1 MSRSVPSLLVLT
13 LLAGCGAG
21 ATTQPPPLSAGTM
34 AVTAPSAPLLDLKG
48 HNADELLALFGSPGL
63 DVVDGPSRKLQFAN
77 DRCVVDAYL
86 YAPRPGQ
93 TPVVSYAEAR
103 NRAGA
108 AAEMVGCL
116 AELRRR

>member
-1 MSRSVPSLLVLT
+1 MMIRSVPFLGLLI
-13 LLAGCGAG
+13 LLGGCGAG
-21 ATTQPPPLSAGTM
+21 AATEAGPPISAGRF
-34 AVTAPSAPLLDLKG
+34 APSAPLIDLKG
-48 HNADELLALFGSPGL
+48 RNADELLTLFGIPGL

-103 NRAGA
+103 DRTGE

-116 AELRRR
+116 ALLRRR

>member
-1 MSRSVPSLLVLT
+1 MVRAVSALVLMI

-21 ATTQPPPLSAGTM
+21 ATTGAPPPMSVGAL
-34 AVTAPSAPLLDLKG
+34 APSAPIVDLKG
-48 HNADELLALFGSPGL
+48 RNADELLTLFGIPGL

-103 NRAGA
+103 DRTGE
-108 AAEMVGCL
+108 AAEMIGCL
-116 AELRRR
+116 AQLRRR